1 MASEATK
8 AVLTTCGCAS
18 MRGVSREQSTLE
30 AISSTV
36 TKLMDL
42 YNLWDCPG
50 SLYQYFKYRSIKN
63 LKTS

>member
-18 MRGVSREQSTLE
+18 MRRVSREQSTLE

-42 YNLWDCPG
+42 YNL
-50 SLYQYFKYRSIKN
+50 
-63 LKTS
+63 